1 MSAAF
6 SAIAMKADVLERWP
20 EPVDECAQ
28 TFLSAIRRI
37 GRSYIEPFGE
47 EIGGPTGANHPGTDD
62 GDPARYWSQAH
73 LQTPGNTRLNWASR
87 VATSAWPS
95 SAHR

>member
-28 TFLSAIRRI
+28 KKRP
-37 GRSYIEPFGE
+37 E
-47 EIGGPTGANHPGTDD
+47 
-62 GDPARYWSQAH
+62 
-73 LQTPGNTRLNWASR
+73 
-87 VATSAWPS
+87 
-95 SAHR
+95 